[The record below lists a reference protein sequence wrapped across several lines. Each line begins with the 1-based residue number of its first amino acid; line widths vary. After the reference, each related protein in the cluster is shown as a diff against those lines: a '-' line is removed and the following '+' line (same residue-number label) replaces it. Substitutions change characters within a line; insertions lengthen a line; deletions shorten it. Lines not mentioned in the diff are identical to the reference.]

1 MDQGKSQRRRPVWLA
16 WLLAAGLAL
25 LWGTA
30 PAQALYKTV
39 GPDGRV
45 TYTDHPPSGAKSKP
59 LSSGTP
65 AISLAPGAAP
75 GAVPRN
81 ARPGLGAITLYSAV
95 WCGYCRQAKAYLGS
109 HGIIYREVDVES
121 PSGAADFARVGGGRG
136 IPLLVAGGQQIRGY
150 SQASYDGLFGR

>member
-1 MDQGKSQRRRPVWLA
+1 MDQGKSQRRRPVWLT

-45 TYTDHPPSGAKSKP
+45 TYTDHPPGNAKAKP
-59 LSSGTP
+59 LSTGNP
-65 AISLAPGAAP
+65 ALSYSPGATANP
-75 GAVPRN
+75 SSPSARPRIGAV
-81 ARPGLGAITLYSAV
+81 TLYSAV
-95 WCGYCRQAKAYLGS
+95 WCGYCRQAKAYLAS
-109 HGIIYREVDVES
+109 HGIAYREVDVES
-121 PSGAADFARVGGGRG
+121 PSGAADFARAGGGRG

-150 SQASYDGLFGR
+150 SPASYDALFGR

>member
-1 MDQGKSQRRRPVWLA
+1 MDQGKSQRRRPA
-16 WLLAAGLAL
+16 RFSWLLAAGLAL

-45 TYTDHPPSGAKSKP
+45 TYTDHPPSGAKAKP

-65 AISLAPGAAP
+65 AISLSPGAAP
-75 GAVPRN
+75 TTATRSTRPNLGAV
-81 ARPGLGAITLYSAV
+81 TLYSAV
-95 WCGYCRQAKAYLGS
+95 WCGYCRQAKAYLAS
-109 HGIIYREVDVES
+109 HGIAYREVDVES
-121 PSGAADFARVGGGRG
+121 PSGAADFARAGGGRG

-150 SQASYDGLFGR
+150 SQASYDALFGR